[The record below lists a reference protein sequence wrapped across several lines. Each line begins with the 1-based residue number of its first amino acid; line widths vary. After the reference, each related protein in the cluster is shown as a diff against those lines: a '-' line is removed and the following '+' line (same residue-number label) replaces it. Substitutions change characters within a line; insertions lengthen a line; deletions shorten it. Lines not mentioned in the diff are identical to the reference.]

1 MYPFE
6 RLLHELKKDVK
17 NKARVE
23 GSIANAYLVREAS
36 IFCSHYFEPSVHT
49 RNRKVPR
56 NDDGGAEDDDEEKLA
71 IFTYPGRPYGKLKS
85 RRLNDQEFDAA
96 HSYILV
102 NEEKVQPYLNEYE
115 TMLKELIPDISEQDL
130 AAEVD
135 KSFASWFENYAR
147 TNEIKNKYIHDLSR
161 RPLRTVRKNDYNKD
175 EAFQGDE
182 VEANEIISTIS
193 EHDYISSND
202 SDAENNNEDEGEFDD
217 ENNDYNDGDDD
228 GEGEFEY
235 STSNNEEE
243 DVGEADHSDND
254 SG

>member
-135 KSFASWFENYAR
+135 KSFASWFENYVLLQVL
-147 TNEIKNKYIHDLSR
+147 TQILD
-161 RPLRTVRKNDYNKD
+161 RKKLLVYLLPRINYQK
-175 EAFQGDE
+175 F
-182 VEANEIISTIS
+182 TIS
-193 EHDYISSND
+193 LRFILLGNLLSV
-202 SDAENNNEDEGEFDD
+202 
-217 ENNDYNDGDDD
+217 
-228 GEGEFEY
+228 
-235 STSNNEEE
+235 T
-243 DVGEADHSDND
+243 V
-254 SG
+254 